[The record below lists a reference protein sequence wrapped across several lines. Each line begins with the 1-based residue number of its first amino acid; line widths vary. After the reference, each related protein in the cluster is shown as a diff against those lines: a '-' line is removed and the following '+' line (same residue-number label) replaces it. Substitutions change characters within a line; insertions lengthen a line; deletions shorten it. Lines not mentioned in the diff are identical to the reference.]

1 MQILTI
7 WKRFQPLKCKLEPLE
22 RGSKHLNGNSNHSKG
37 IQSIRIQ
44 ILTFRIKCFVMQ
56 ILTIRKGFKSN
67 FEPLERDS
75 KHLNANTNHSK
86 GIRSIRI

>member
-7 WKRFQPLKCKLEPLE
+7 RKGFEALECKLEPLE
-22 RGSKHLNGNSNHSKG
+22 RDSKHLNGNSNHSKG

-44 ILTFRIKCFVMQ
+44 ILTFQIKCFVMQ
-56 ILTIRKGFKSN
+56 IQKGFESN

-86 GIRSIRI
+86 GIRSFQI